1 MPLQQV
7 YAVRQGVSGPKSEEL
22 DTFATKEALI
32 GWLTS
37 KIMLEVRGREEQ
49 SLTFPVTIVKW
60 LCNTEEEENITSS
73 KPPVIHTLPSDKP
86 AELTAS
92 DFEQAI
98 EDFDGSNSSE

>member
-22 DTFATKEALI
+22 DTFATKDALI

-60 LCNTEEEENITSS
+60 LCNTDEEDITRN
-73 KPPVIHTLPSDKP
+73 KPPVMHTLPSDKP

-92 DFEQAI
+92 DFEQSI
-98 EDFDGSNSSE
+98 DDFDGSNSSE